1 MTRHHLSKTL
11 KSMSVEETSRITR
24 LVKDAIKDSRSKN
37 EITAT
42 FQDAGII
49 DKHGDLKAPYKEISI
64 PVEE

>member
-1 MTRHHLSKTL
+1 
-11 KSMSVEETSRITR
+11 MSVEETRRITR

-64 PVEE
+64 PVEK